1 MKIARNMGLVDRILR
16 TVLAAAVAVLVITG
30 VLNGAAA
37 IVLGIL
43 GGIFLLTA
51 IVGVCPLYLLLRIST
66 RRRAA

>member
-16 TVLAAAVAVLVITG
+16 TVLAAAVAVLIITG